1 MSPGDRRTVSGA
13 GAAQDASPP
22 WPWADPGVLGQA
34 FVDASLLAV
43 IGVDLAGRL
52 WVVNPAAETLLGV
65 RSQDVL
71 GEGFRVLL
79 PRDSADE
86 TSELVQ
92 QAGRGEFGHLELS
105 LQGSDGPVEVG
116 ISFAPLHVDGQL
128 IGSFGVV
135 RDISVRKGVEH
146 HLRAYAE
153 SFRALSASSE
163 LGMYRFAFDPD
174 WRVDHVNPAF
184 CDMIGVSLEELQA
197 DPSPL
202 NDRIPVEARERFI
215 ANRFGPGE
223 PDWPLEFDY
232 LRADGRTVTL
242 SVHEVAIR
250 ERSGRVSVTLGIG
263 RDVTAQRRQEQ
274 ALTDALALERE
285 AAEQLRRVDDLRR
298 LFLQAVS
305 HELRT
310 PLTAVLGFAATL
322 RDRRDDLGEAT
333 ISTLT
338 DRLHV
343 QASRLERLLDDLLDI
358 ERSGLGIE
366 PLGREPVDLGDLIRQ
381 VVEEVGD
388 SSVVVDAGSLLAT
401 VDRSKVERIVSNL
414 LTNARKHAGSDAVVR
429 VDVAARAGTAMLTV
443 DDDGPGIPEEFHER
457 VFEPFTRGPGG
468 GEDASPGTGIGLAL
482 VARFA
487 QLHGGRASVGSS
499 PLGGARFLVE
509 LPLMPPDR
517 QEVADADW
525 PGWTSTSAGA
535 RRPYAG
541 TGSAHTGG
549 YADRPGRETRR

>member
-1 MSPGDRRTVSGA
+1 MSSFGSARD
-13 GAAQDASPP
+13 AARP
-22 WPWADPGVLGQA
+22 WPWAEPGVLGQA
-34 FVDASLLAV
+34 FVDASPLAV
-43 IGVDLAGRL
+43 IGFDLTGRL
-52 WVVNPAAETLLGV
+52 WVVNPAAEALLGV
-65 RSQDVL
+65 RSEDVL
-71 GEGFRVLL
+71 GEDLRVLL
-79 PRDSADE
+79 PSDSADE
-86 TSELVQ
+86 TIELVQ
-92 QAGRGEFGHLELS
+92 QAGRGELGHLELL

-116 ISFAPLHVDGQL
+116 ISFAPLHVGDELVGS
-128 IGSFGVV
+128 IGVG

-146 HLRAYAE
+146 SLRAYAE

-163 LGMYRFAFDPD
+163 LGMYRFAFDPH

-184 CDMIGVSLEELQA
+184 CDMIGTTLEQLQA

-202 NDRIPVEARERFI
+202 NDRIPAEARERFI
-215 ANRFGPGE
+215 TNRFGPGE

-232 LRADGRTVTL
+232 VRPDGTTISL

-250 ERSGRVSVTLGIG
+250 ERSGRVSVTLGIT

-274 ALTDALALERE
+274 ALADALALERE
-285 AAEQLRRVDDLRR
+285 AAEQLRRVDELRR

-322 RDRRDDLGEAT
+322 RDRRDDLDDAT

-338 DRLHV
+338 DRLHL

-358 ERSGLGIE
+358 ERSGQGIE
-366 PLGREPVDLGDLIRQ
+366 PLDREPVDLGDLIRE

-388 SSVVVDAGSLLAT
+388 PSIVVDAGSLLAT

-414 LTNARKHAGSDAVVR
+414 LTNARKHAGSSAVVR
-429 VDVAARAGTAMLTV
+429 VDVVVRAGMAMLMV
-443 DDDGPGIPEEFHER
+443 DDDGPGIPEELHER

-468 GEDASPGTGIGLAL
+468 GEGASPGTGIGLAL
-482 VARFA
+482 VSRFA

-509 LPLMPPDR
+509 LPLATAEP
-517 QEVADADW
+517 QGVADAD
-525 PGWTSTSAGA
+525 
-535 RRPYAG
+535 
-541 TGSAHTGG
+541 
-549 YADRPGRETRR
+549 